1 MPSHRAITRNEIYI
15 ALTLLAAGLGAVTLV
30 AGMAMIS
37 GAQIG
42 FLLNDGR
49 NSTLAS
55 LIGVAELVVGVSS
68 LVLAFGFWLQRS
80 WAWGLGIAVFG
91 LSLVVDVISVAAGV
105 ASFAS
110 IVFLAAIAAVVLW
123 YLYQPKVKALY
134 GR

>member
-1 MPSHRAITRNEIYI
+1 MKDRQLPVV
-15 ALTLLAAGLGAVTLV
+15 ALTLIAAGIGAVTLV

-49 NSTLAS
+49 NSSLAS
-55 LIGVAELVVGVSS
+55 LIGVANLVVGVSS
-68 LVLAFGFWLQRS
+68 LFLAFGFWLQRS

-105 ASFAS
+105 ASLYS
-110 IVFLAAIAAVVLW
+110 SVFLAAIAAMVLW
-123 YLYQPKVKALY
+123 YLYQPKVKTLY

>member
-1 MPSHRAITRNEIYI
+1 MKDRQLPVV
-15 ALTLLAAGLGAVTLV
+15 ALTLIAAGIGAVTLV
-30 AGMAMIS
+30 AGLAMIS

-42 FLLNDGR
+42 LLLNDGR
-49 NSTLAS
+49 TSSLAS
-55 LIGVAELVVGVSS
+55 ILGLANLVVGVSS
-68 LVLAFGFWLQRS
+68 LALAFGFWLQRS
-80 WAWGLGIAVFG
+80 WAWGLGIAVFA

-110 IVFLAAIAAVVLW
+110 ILFLGAIAAVVLW

>member
-1 MPSHRAITRNEIYI
+1 MKDRQLPVV
-15 ALTLLAAGLGAVTLV
+15 ALTVLAAGLGAATMV
-30 AGMAMIS
+30 AGLAMIS

-42 FLLNDGR
+42 FLLSEGR

-55 LIGVAELVVGVSS
+55 LIGVAELAVGVST

-91 LSLVVDVISVAAGV
+91 LSVVVDVISLAAGV
-105 ASFAS
+105 ASLAS
-110 IVFLAAIAAVVLW
+110 TVFLAAVPVLVLW
-123 YLYQPKVKALY
+123 YLYQPRVKTLY

>member
-1 MPSHRAITRNEIYI
+1 MKDRQLPVV

-55 LIGVAELVVGVSS
+55 LIGVAKLVVGVSS

-123 YLYQPKVKALY
+123 YLYQPKVKTLY

>member
-1 MPSHRAITRNEIYI
+1 MKDRQLPVV
-15 ALTLLAAGLGAVTLV
+15 ALTLLAAGIGAVSLV

-42 FLLNDGR
+42 FLLNDGKT
-49 NSTLAS
+49 SSLAS
-55 LIGVAELVVGVSS
+55 LLGIAELVVGVSL

-105 ASFAS
+105 AGIAS
-110 IVFLAAIAAVVLW
+110 SVFLAAVAAVVL
-123 YLYQPKVKALY
+123 
-134 GR
+134 

>member
-1 MPSHRAITRNEIYI
+1 MKDRQLPVV
-15 ALTLLAAGLGAVTLV
+15 ALTLLAAGLAPRPSWP
-30 AGMAMIS
+30 GMALTS
-37 GAQIG
+37 VAQVG
-42 FLLNDGR
+42 FLLSDGR

-55 LIGVAELVVGVSS
+55 LIGVAELVVGVAS

-91 LSLVVDVISVAAGV
+91 LSLGRRASSAWPPVWRAWAA
-105 ASFAS
+105 SCS
-110 IVFLAAIAAVVLW
+110 SSRSRSLVLW